1 MKLQR
6 QFKDLTKAD
15 KQKLIS
21 VLNNAENMS
30 VFLKHILE
38 NFDLEN
44 CKPAGL
50 TKAVISER
58 MVNLVLP
65 MINPNFYGE

>member
-65 MINPNFYGE
+65 MINP